1 MAVNISRSM
10 NAELA
15 EGATDGTLRK
25 RHPDRAGVVES
36 TQDEA
41 HDEAV
46 AMGTGPSTSYPN
58 YGDDRKDVALSGI
71 RRR

>member
-1 MAVNISRSM
+1 MAVAQDRSM

-25 RHPDRAGVVES
+25 RHPDRGGRVEP
-36 TQDEA
+36 TQDES

-58 YGDDRKDVALSGI
+58 YGDDRKSTVLAGI